1 MLNKSITRPFQ
12 ERRAIALACSHT
24 QAFGSVTNSTQK
36 KGGVGKIVGVILK
49 KGGGITYFHTNP
61 FQSYMSFSEPLVC
74 AFCLFIPFLS
84 LLFVFHRKNLA
95 LWHLIN
101 RYDFHKWIIFEKKR
115 HCRKQIFDTSE
126 LFIQVNKDCCCEHIA
141 VGVNIY
147 LHGCVSLLAP
157 VCVCLISNHSTSKKS
172 HHVSNLSKLDALL
185 QKTCIKVLRLD
196 ICTSM
201 VLSEIAHQLWHN
213 HPFSQRNKTT
223 EWAVGVEVGGDRE
236 GRSWTKLEKVGVGNL
251 GC

>member
-1 MLNKSITRPFQ
+1 MMNKSITRPFQ

-36 KGGVGKIVGVILK
+36 KGGVGKIMGVILK
-49 KGGGITYFHTNP
+49 KGVGITYFHTNP

-84 LLFVFHRKNLA
+84 LFVFHRKNLV

-101 RYDFHKWIIFEKKR
+101 RYDFCKWIIFGKKR
-115 HCRKQIFDTSE
+115 HFRKQIFDTSE
-126 LFIQVNKDCCCEHIA
+126 LFIQCNKDSCCEHIA

-147 LHGCVSLLAP
+147 LHGCVGLLAP
-157 VCVCLISNHSTSKKS
+157 VCVCLISNHSTSEKS

-185 QKTCIKVLRLD
+185 QKTCIRVLRLE
-196 ICTSM
+196 
-201 VLSEIAHQLWHN
+201 V
-213 HPFSQRNKTT
+213 HP
-223 EWAVGVEVGGDRE
+223 WY
-236 GRSWTKLEKVGVGNL
+236 
-251 GC
+251 